1 MACKIRLV
9 LFRNMLQRAFR
20 TQKSCTFSI
29 VILACGE
36 GYAVGFRL
44 PGDNKAAYKTEEA
57 SNIYLID

>member
-1 MACKIRLV
+1 
-9 LFRNMLQRAFR
+9 MLQSAFW